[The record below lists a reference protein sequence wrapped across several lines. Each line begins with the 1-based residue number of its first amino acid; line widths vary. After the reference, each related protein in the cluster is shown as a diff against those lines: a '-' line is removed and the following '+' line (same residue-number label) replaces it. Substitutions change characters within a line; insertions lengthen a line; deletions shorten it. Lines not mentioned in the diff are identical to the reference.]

1 MGSSTIGKINL
12 LNQIQIATFVLG
24 FIIEAFLVGFTIT
37 LVFVTILHIGL
48 AVYLRIYVLV
58 AKKSVEDVT
67 SVMVHA
73 KNGDFETRA
82 KMIGEGEVKEL
93 AESYNSLMD
102 QVQHYIQCTTGA
114 ITAAANGK
122 FNFFDSVNTGDL
134 NSTLTQGV
142 NATQHAVGI
151 IEHGHNA
158 KQRGEM
164 SEVLADLGGGLSNGM
179 SIVESDLMSTNDQV
193 KAILTASMQTSES
206 ANDSIKAVSQVS
218 EDFVRLSE
226 IIENVDNQISTLT
239 EQSEEITSVVNLIKD
254 IADQTNLLALNA
266 AIEAARAGEHGR
278 GFAVVA
284 DEVRKLAERTQ
295 KATQEITITVT
306 TLQQETNSIQEQS
319 EVMSNIATES
329 AQKVEE
335 FSNTLVEF
343 GQHSNETAQSAQY
356 INDKLIMT
364 LVKVDHIMFKS
375 HAYSSMIHEKAVQN
389 FADRHNCK
397 LGKWYF
403 GGAGKDSF
411 ADTKSYKVLDSHHV
425 TVHKCVDQNLKF
437 ITAGTVMENENRNII
452 VDNFTQLE
460 EASSKMF
467 DLMDTMLLEQYSH
480 SHK

>member
-12 LNQIQIATFVLG
+12 LNQIQIITFVLG
-24 FIIEAFLVGFTIT
+24 FVIEAFLVGFTVT
-37 LVFVTILHIGL
+37 LIFVTILHIGL
-48 AVYLRIYVLV
+48 AVYLRVYVLE

-67 SVMVHA
+67 SVIVHA
-73 KNGDFETRA
+73 RNGDFETRA

-102 QVQHYIQCTTGA
+102 QVQHYIECTTGA

-122 FNFFDSVNTGDL
+122 FNFFDSVNTSDL

-164 SEVLADLGGGLSNGM
+164 SEVLADLGGGLANGM
-179 SIVESDLMSTNDQV
+179 AIVESDLTSTNDQV

-206 ANDSIKAVSQVS
+206 ANESIEAVSQVS

-319 EVMSNIATES
+319 QVMSNIATES

-335 FSNTLVEF
+335 FSETLKEF
-343 GQHSNETAQSAQY
+343 GEHSNETADSAKY

-375 HAYSSMIHEKAVQN
+375 HAYSAVIHEKRIFN
-389 FADRHNCK
+389 FEDKNSCK
-397 LGKWYF
+397 TGKWYNST
-403 GGAGKDSF
+403 GKENFSG
-411 ADTKSYKVLDSHHV
+411 TKSFKALESHHAMI
-425 TVHKCVDQNLKF
+425 HKYADSNLRF
-437 ITAGTVMENENRNII
+437 IDSGTVMDKSNRPAI
-452 VDNFTQLE
+452 VDNFTKME
-460 EASSKMF
+460 EESSTMF
-467 DLMDTMLLEQYSH
+467 NIMDNMLLEQYSH
-480 SHK
+480 SQAS